1 MATVNNNDIISK
13 ARQEIT
19 SSIAYQRLAL
29 LFDDGSFTELSAFSK
44 SSDTYAE
51 VIAGYGVVNGCPV
64 YAFAQ
69 NSEFALGAMSTAQ
82 GAKLKKLYDMAVK
95 TGCPVVGF
103 YDSSG
108 GRLAQ
113 GVEMLDAYGTILN
126 SISNLSGV
134 VPQISV
140 ILGNC
145 SGCAALNAANA
156 DIIIMSK
163 NGRLTLDTG
172 ASNSDLDSL
181 KTGGLVDIFAEND
194 KQAIE
199 NVRRVISYLP
209 SNNLSVAPMAEAAQV
224 NDSAS
229 LDPIELT
236 VDAGSFVQLK
246 SDSSSAVKLG
256 LARIYGVAVAIVA
269 TNGEKL
275 DYKACKNTAD
285 FVSFADAFAIPVV
298 TFANSEAFTCLSSAS
313 KLAAVYAQSTTVK
326 VTVVTGE
333 AYGSFYVALAG
344 AGANADVTLAWEN
357 SSIAP
362 LAPITGASLIWAD
375 KMSVPVS
382 QQQAVVELFKAE
394 MCSAF
399 VAAEKGY
406 VDDII
411 KPEDTRARVYTALGM
426 LSGKRV
432 SQLPKKHSTI

>member
-1 MATVNNNDIISK
+1 MATVNNNDLISQ
-13 ARQEIT
+13 ARQEI
-19 SSIAYQRLAL
+19 SSSSAYQRLAL

-51 VIAGYGVVNGCPV
+51 VVAGYGAVNGCPV

-69 NSEFALGAMSTAQ
+69 NREFASGAMSTAQ

-95 TGCPVVGF
+95 TGCPVVGL
-103 YDSSG
+103 YDSNG

-113 GVEMLDAYGTILN
+113 GVDMLDAYGTILN

-145 SGCAALNAANA
+145 SGCAALNASNA

-163 NGRLTLDTG
+163 EGRLTLDTG
-172 ASNSDLDSL
+172 ASDSKQESL
-181 KTGGLVDIFAEND
+181 KSCGLVDISTENEQ
-194 KQAIE
+194 QAIE
-199 NVRRVISYLP
+199 SARKVISYLP
-209 SNNLSVAPMAEAAQV
+209 SNNLSLAPMTEAAEAD
-224 NDSAS
+224 NSDSA
-229 LDPIELT
+229 DPISLT

-246 SDSSSAVKLG
+246 SGSSSAVKLG
-256 LARIYGVAVAIVA
+256 LARIYGMSVAIVA

-275 DYKACKNTAD
+275 DCKACKITAD

-298 TFANSEAFTCLSSAS
+298 TFANSDGFECLRSAS
-313 KLAAVYAQSTTVK
+313 KLAAVYAQATTVK

-333 AYGSFYVALAG
+333 AYGPFYVALAG
-344 AGANADVTLAWEN
+344 TGANADVTLAWEN
-357 SSIAP
+357 ASIAP
-362 LAPITGASLIWAD
+362 LPPITGASVLWAD

-382 QQQAVVELFKAE
+382 QQQAVVEQFKAE

-399 VAAEKGY
+399 AAAEKGY
-406 VDDII
+406 VEDVI
-411 KPEDTRARVYTALGM
+411 KPEDTRARVYTALDM